1 MDDNDNVN
9 ENNCQDIILNL
20 FLDVN
25 WIYIVLWKL
34 LGQQKAN
41 C

>member
-20 FLDVN
+20 FFFFNGLKS
-25 WIYIVLWKL
+25 IIP
-34 LGQQKAN
+34 
-41 C
+41 